1 MTTQLDEL
9 FSPERLRQH
18 WQNSLLP
25 VVKPP
30 VNSPP
35 VTIQA
40 QYQHLE
46 RLIHQQFPDAWRLS
60 TQLAELSEKI
70 TANFSVDASGCVTE
84 AQKQFIVALLE
95 ELEEL
100 LWAMDLA
107 KRET

>member
-1 MTTQLDEL
+1 MTTQLDAL
-9 FSPERLRQH
+9 FSPDRLRQH

-30 VNSPP
+30 INSS
-35 VTIQA
+35 VVIIQA

-46 RLIHQQFPDAWRLS
+46 RLINQQFPDAWRLS
-60 TQLAELSEKI
+60 THLAALSEKI
-70 TANFSVDASGCVTE
+70 TANFSVDASDCVTE
-84 AQKQFIVALLE
+84 AQQQCIVALLE

-107 KRET
+107 KRDT